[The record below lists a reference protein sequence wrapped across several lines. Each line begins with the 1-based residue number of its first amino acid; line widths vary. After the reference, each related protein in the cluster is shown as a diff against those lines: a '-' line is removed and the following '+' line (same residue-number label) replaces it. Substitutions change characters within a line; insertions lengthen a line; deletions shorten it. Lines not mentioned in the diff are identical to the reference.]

1 MLSFKE
7 AEFPLNSKF
16 QPTPEV
22 LNYWLYTKKKPS
34 SGGHL
39 TLPGLFQTAEYSTQM
54 LAFFAILVLELVPTI
69 YGIDEGVL
77 WQAIVAAIF
86 IDIFLAIVSHLWHD
100 KICLNRNLLV
110 VATSP
115 DQKEGIK
122 RIIATHKGYTNF
134 FYFLI
139 IISGCLKFYFFF
151 DAYMVIDAIAGGVLV
166 CYLLGALL
174 HISYTGYFLYTSRF
188 NYLFYTEFNKFS
200 KQHTVEDAKAS
211 DKYAISI
218 DNSPYRTID
227 TGGQNVQLEKGDYH
241 GHKIEPKGDTSYSF
255 ITSGV
260 LTDKDLS
267 ELLNRQNGDTNKTYV
282 AKTGL
287 KLQLES
293 IGVISP
299 SRQEA
304 TSSNQ

>member
-1 MLSFKE
+1 MLS
-7 AEFPLNSKF
+7 
-16 QPTPEV
+16 
-22 LNYWLYTKKKPS
+22 
-34 SGGHL
+34 
-39 TLPGLFQTAEYSTQM
+39 
-54 LAFFAILVLELVPTI
+54 FFAILVLELVPTI

-110 VATSP
+110 VATNT
-115 DQKEGIK
+115 DQKEGLK
-122 RIIATHKGYTNF
+122 RIIATYKGYTNL

-139 IISGCLKFYFFF
+139 IMSGCLKFYFFF

-200 KQHTVEDAKAS
+200 KQYTVEDANES
-211 DKYAISI
+211 GKY
-218 DNSPYRTID
+218 YRSTDSEKID
-227 TGGQNVQLEKGDYH
+227 TGDQYAQLKECDYH
-241 GHKIEPKGDTSYSF
+241 GHEVEEKSDKSYSLK
-255 ITSGV
+255 TNGV

-287 KLQLES
+287 KLQLQS

-299 SRQEA
+299 SREEA
-304 TSSNQ
+304 TTSNQ